1 MHKPSVDDF
10 FFFFSLSS
18 SAVTAFVSPRA
29 DVHDPIQETWFINFR
44 ISLLL
49 MKQKKI
55 ENVMNLRFRNVNAAT
70 NKMLKR
76 RENPN
81 SAPIH
86 IQNQYSSVK
95 NPLDLRRTFPT
106 VGALILGSVF
116 GCRSS

>member
-1 MHKPSVDDF
+1 
-10 FFFFSLSS
+10 
-18 SAVTAFVSPRA
+18 
-29 DVHDPIQETWFINFR
+29 
-44 ISLLL
+44 
-49 MKQKKI
+49 
-55 ENVMNLRFRNVNAAT
+55 MNLRFRKVNAAM

-106 VGALILGSVF
+106 VGSLILGSVF
-116 GCRSS
+116 GCRSGRLLEFSVMFYV

>member
-49 MKQKKI
+49 MKQKK
-55 ENVMNLRFRNVNAAT
+55 L
-70 NKMLKR
+70 KM
-76 RENPN
+76 
-81 SAPIH
+81 
-86 IQNQYSSVK
+86 
-95 NPLDLRRTFPT
+95 
-106 VGALILGSVF
+106 
-116 GCRSS
+116 